1 MITSS
6 RNLYIDTGKVLLGNG
21 NRGDNFEINLGN
33 ASISCKSNEKIRI
46 HLLQFCMNKTFTDVN
61 DTNNAFTFSNNISG
75 NSLNIPNQ
83 NYARIY
89 DLAVAFGTAIGN
101 QVIAD
106 VAGITKFTLT
116 DISPSSSSN
125 INGTSDNI
133 IGFTINCLNN
143 ADAPVNHGYTSLL
156 LQSFQVKGDSA
167 YLLGGDRIID
177 PLSTE
182 PSYTITGIGGSSLTV
197 KAFYP
202 AVRSTMPLVY
212 IRSNLTGN
220 AIQSSSLSQPTGL
233 DQLPEAFNSN
243 ILGVVSTNTEY
254 LYYQASNERTY
265 TLDIGQKNLSNI
277 RIYLTDQHNR
287 PIGRQ
292 FNQIIQT
299 ASGNGQYQST
309 LGNLSFSCV
318 LGIDTVEMFQS
329 TQNNRLQIPI
339 QPLGDLNISYQN

>member
-6 RNLYIDTGKVLLGNG
+6 RNLYIDTGKVVLGNG

-33 ASISCKSNEKIRI
+33 ASINCKSNEKIRI

-143 ADAPVNHGYTSLL
+143 ADVPVNHGYTSLL

-233 DQLPEAFNSN
+233 DQLYARLAKSQGLLDNI
-243 ILGVVSTNTEY
+243 ILGVLPNDIKPVEQDELIELVEPFDIDDEPLRNVPEQIERY
-254 LYYQASNERTY
+254 EERTEEF
-265 TLDIGQKNLSNI
+265 LSPE
-277 RIYLTDQHNR
+277 R
-287 PIGRQ
+287 PKRGVKAGTSRGRYE
-292 FNQIIQT
+292 T
-299 ASGNGQYQST
+299 KG
-309 LGNLSFSCV
+309 LKR
-318 LGIDTVEMFQS
+318 LGIESKMADREKREEEMEL
-329 TQNNRLQIPI
+329 REMGIE
-339 QPLGDLNISYQN
+339 